1 MAKLGGGVGSSVGGP
16 AGSGCLGRFQLC
28 LPAVCGNPVS
38 REPRICKVNSLAL
51 GLRATSRAGE
61 GLSQGSR
68 GGAPVEACSATAQG
82 GLFSESAARLGPRLL
97 EEVPFACWVGWN
109 GCVSVSAPGAAA

>member
-1 MAKLGGGVGSSVGGP
+1 MSQE
-16 AGSGCLGRFQLC
+16 R
-28 LPAVCGNPVS
+28 
-38 REPRICKVNSLAL
+38 RICKVNSLAL

-68 GGAPVEACSATAQG
+68 GGAPVEPCSATAQG
-82 GLFSESAARLGPRLL
+82 GLFSPESSAQLGPRLL
-97 EEVPFACWVGWN
+97 EEVPFAFWVGWN